1 MNRIRFK
8 AGNEGQA
15 SRLPGE
21 RVSASS
27 RIKLISIS
35 AGFADG
41 GQAGRLAY
49 FQQ

>member
-8 AGNEGQA
+8 AGNVGQA

-21 RVSASS
+21 RASAS
-27 RIKLISIS
+27 RRMNIISIS
-35 AGFADG
+35 AGFAG
-41 GQAGRLAY
+41 GGPAGRLPH